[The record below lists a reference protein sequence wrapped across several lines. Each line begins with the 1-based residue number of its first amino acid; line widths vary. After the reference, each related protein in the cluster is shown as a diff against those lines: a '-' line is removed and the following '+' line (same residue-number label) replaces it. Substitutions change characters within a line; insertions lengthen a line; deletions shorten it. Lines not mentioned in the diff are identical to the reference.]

1 MRRQFSSG
9 RSLAPLVLGLCI
21 GLLWPA
27 QALAQAVI
35 RFVHAVPGVGKATVD
50 VNAGSGPQNVGSI
63 AFGQVTPFKSVR
75 AGSFT
80 WKLKSAAGKVL
91 ASGTSTVG
99 NGVYDIVILDNP
111 SGSGVQLAAYKAA
124 GAKPG
129 QSLVRVIHA
138 VPELGSPMFM
148 LNMHTLANRLPYIHA
163 TPYFSVMPGAYSFSA
178 MKPWLMKPGDP
189 TLVDVKGVRF
199 VPGVAYSA
207 IVVGS
212 RGQPVRVVRVV
223 DKGAPLARPVSL
235 TKMVKP
241 GPMNGSTMGT
251 ASSVVVRPGDS
262 MWSIARRLVGPAASN
277 EEVQKKL
284 VAVWDMNAK
293 RIGTGDPN
301 MIFPG
306 QRLILPV

>member
-1 MRRQFSSG
+1 
-9 RSLAPLVLGLCI
+9 
-21 GLLWPA
+21 
-27 QALAQAVI
+27 
-35 RFVHAVPGVGKATVD
+35 
-50 VNAGSGPQNVGSI
+50 
-63 AFGQVTPFKSVR
+63 
-75 AGSFT
+75 
-80 WKLKSAAGKVL
+80 
-91 ASGTSTVG
+91 
-99 NGVYDIVILDNP
+99 
-111 SGSGVQLAAYKAA
+111 
-124 GAKPG
+124 
-129 QSLVRVIHA
+129 
-138 VPELGSPMFM
+138 
-148 LNMHTLANRLPYIHA
+148 
-163 TPYFSVMPGAYSFSA
+163 
-178 MKPWLMKPGDP
+178 
-189 TLVDVKGVRF
+189 

-251 ASSVVVRPGDS
+251 ASSAVVRPGDS

-306 QRLILPV
+306 QRLILPS